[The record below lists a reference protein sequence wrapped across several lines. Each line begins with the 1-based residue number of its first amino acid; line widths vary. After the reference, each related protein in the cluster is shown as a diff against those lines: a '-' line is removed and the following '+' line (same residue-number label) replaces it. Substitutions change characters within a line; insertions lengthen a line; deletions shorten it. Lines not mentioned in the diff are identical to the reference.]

1 MPAEPSAHRIRL
13 RGPWDVRPHASG
25 VPPGTMTIPGTLRD
39 GGWAGFAGR
48 VSFYRR
54 FGRPSNLGPKESVW
68 LVFERVVGRAEIRLN
83 DEDLGPVDGAGSF
96 EVTGRL
102 AARNSL
108 EVIVEATDD
117 GCGIADEVVLE
128 IRIAQG

>member
-13 RGPWDVRPHASG
+13 RGPWQVRPHADG
-25 VPPGTMTIPGTLRD
+25 IPRGTMTIPGRLRD

-54 FGRPSNLGPKESVW
+54 FGLPSKLGAKETVW
-68 LVFERVVGRAEIRLN
+68 LVFGRVVGRAEVHLN

-96 EVTGRL
+96 EVTRRL
-102 AARNSL
+102 AARNIL
-108 EVIVEATDD
+108 EVIVKAT
-117 GCGIADEVVLE
+117 
-128 IRIAQG
+128 

>member
-1 MPAEPSAHRIRL
+1 
-13 RGPWDVRPHASG
+13 
-25 VPPGTMTIPGTLRD
+25 MTIPGTLRD

-108 EVIVEATDD
+108 EVIVEAADD